1 MMELAVVVANAV
13 SVKPDVLADV
23 LSSNLCND
31 NPYHAIRWSYEAGRD
46 SRILR
51 VVEQQK

>member
-1 MMELAVVVANAV
+1 MMELAVVVENAV
-13 SVKPDVLADV
+13 AVKPDVLANV
-23 LSSNLCND
+23 LSSNLCKD
-31 NPYHAIRWSYEAGRD
+31 DPYHAIQWKYEAGRD